1 MGLMAK
7 NGPKTVIKTKRD
19 GVKRGKKVWSARK
32 KTSQPVVRRLE
43 NREQARQ

>member
-7 NGPKTVIKTKRD
+7 NHPKTDIKTKRD

-32 KTSQPVVRRLE
+32 KTGQPVVRGLE